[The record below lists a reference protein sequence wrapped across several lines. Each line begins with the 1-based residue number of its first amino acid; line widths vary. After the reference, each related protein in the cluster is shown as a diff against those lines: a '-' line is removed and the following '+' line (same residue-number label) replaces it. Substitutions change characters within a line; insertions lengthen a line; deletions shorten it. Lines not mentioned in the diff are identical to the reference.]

1 MFMCTFLL
9 GSAGGVVP
17 HMVATKQCERVNEFY
32 FVKVVIGADQCQE
45 YFENDLVLLSKEE
58 V

>member
-1 MFMCTFLL
+1 MPTRTFLL
-9 GSAGGVVP
+9 DSAGGVVP
-17 HMVATKQCERVNEFY
+17 HMVATKQCDRVNEFH